1 MKPVF
6 GAESGEEGM
15 AASSACNGGRQH
27 ERLDSAQDQ
36 SMDSRGDS
44 APSNESTAT
53 GVRRGRFETE
63 MDQLF
68 SAFNSSVSF
77 DKRLYPEDIAG
88 SIAHVKMLRMQ
99 KIISAREARLI
110 EKGLLEVQRDI
121 EDGKIIFRDDLEDV
135 HINIEEALRNKIGDA
150 AGKLHTARS
159 RNDQV
164 ALDLRL
170 YLKKKTEEIK
180 ANLVTLMASL
190 TAKADETKRMI
201 MPGYTHLQRA
211 QPVRLGHHL
220 MAYYQMFKRD
230 WSRLTDCSARCDEMP
245 LGAAA
250 LAGTTFRIN
259 REYVAENL
267 AFSSVCANS
276 MDAVSDRDFV
286 AEFIFCAS
294 MIMMHLSRL
303 SEELILWSSAEF
315 GFCALP
321 DNFCSASSI
330 MPQKKNPDACE
341 LIRGKTGRVYG
352 DLVAIL
358 VTLKSLPLTYNKDLQ
373 EDKERLFDAVDT
385 VETCIKI
392 MAGLMPGVVFFQER
406 MWEAASEP
414 AIAATDIA
422 DRLVRSGMSFRDA
435 HALVGGLV
443 REGNF
448 AKLARLQGETGL
460 PSPEDMVEARKH
472 TGGTALRSVED
483 QIRAAKSFLK
493 EHTLPRSAKN
503 RERGKKSRR

>member
-1 MKPVF
+1 MKRRS
-6 GAESGEEGM
+6 GTESDAETM
-15 AASSACNGGRQH
+15 AANSGQRQ
-27 ERLDSAQDQ
+27 RKRPDSPQDET
-36 SMDSRGDS
+36 MTSRSGCDK
-44 APSNESTAT
+44 SNESAAT
-53 GVRRGRFETE
+53 GVRRGRFDTE

-77 DKRLYPEDIAG
+77 DQRLYPEDIAG

-99 KIISAREARLI
+99 KIISAKEAHVI

-121 EDGKIIFRDDLEDV
+121 ENGKMIFRDDLEDV
-135 HINIEEALRNKIGDA
+135 HINIEEALRNKIGDV

-180 ANLVTLMASL
+180 ASLVTLMAAL
-190 TAKADETKRMI
+190 TAKADETKRII

-230 WSRLTDCSARCDEMP
+230 WTRLTDCGTRCDEMP

-286 AEFIFCAS
+286 AEFVFCAA

-303 SEELILWSSAEF
+303 SEELILWSSSEF

-321 DNFCSASSI
+321 DEFCSASSI

-352 DLVAIL
+352 DLMAIL

-373 EDKERLFDAVDT
+373 EDKEPLFDAVDT
-385 VETCIKI
+385 VESSIKI
-392 MAGLMPGVVFFQER
+392 MAGLMPGVIFSQER

-414 AIAATDIA
+414 AMTATDIA

-448 AKLARLQGETGL
+448 TELERLAGGAGL

-483 QIRAAKSFLK
+483 QIRAARSFLK
-493 EHTLPRSAKN
+493 EHMPPRNAKK
-503 RERGKKSRR
+503 RERGNKSRR